1 MRAYQGREV
10 ELHCRL
16 TLELKKQAVAFIGD
30 RLDDS
35 TLAQSV
41 MKRGVFGSVFRDDPK
56 ALPNAGGAVVWE
68 VQKSLNPPAM
78 LKAYKPKLW
87 LLGALKMDATKVYV
101 LE

>member
-1 MRAYQGREV
+1 MRAFQGREV

-16 TLELKKQAVAFIGD
+16 TLGLKKQARAFIGD
-30 RLDDS
+30 RLDDN

-41 MKRGVFGSVFRDDPK
+41 IKRGVFGAVFRGEPK
-56 ALPNAGGAVVWE
+56 ALPTSGGAIVWE

-87 LLGALKMDATKVYV
+87 LLGALTMDATKVYA